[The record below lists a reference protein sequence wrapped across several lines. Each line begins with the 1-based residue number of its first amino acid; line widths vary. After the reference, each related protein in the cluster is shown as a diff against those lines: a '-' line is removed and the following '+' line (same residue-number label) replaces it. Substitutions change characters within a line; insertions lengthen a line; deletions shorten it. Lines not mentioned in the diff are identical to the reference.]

1 MRVTVALVLIVAAS
15 VGVRGTE
22 PLVRLGAPEVWAHLD
37 VDRLK
42 GRPAQLAW
50 SDDEDALY
58 LQTVEGT
65 TASSL
70 KIHHYLLVKEREPAP
85 LERMPLWAQ
94 AYWKWKSA
102 KHYFGDPLTTIEVDR
117 RRETIEAIRDRNTA
131 YLNSD
136 AYAPATLE
144 SKATDGWRV
153 VNRLL
158 FKGQILGE
166 FVDEEIFPGYTFS
179 WSPESLAFIAF
190 RARNG
195 HLTIMNLEG
204 ETQAVDGEKD
214 IWLPAWSP
222 SGQRLAY
229 LDRDGRKR
237 FVLKVIPI

>member
-1 MRVTVALVLIVAAS
+1 MAAALVLIVVAI

-22 PLVRLGAPEVWAHLD
+22 PLLRLGQPDVWAHLD

-65 TASSL
+65 TADSL
-70 KIHHYLLVKEREPAP
+70 KIHHYLLVKDREPAP
-85 LERMPLWAQ
+85 LERMPPWAQ
-94 AYWKWKSA
+94 TYWKWKSA
-102 KHYFGDPLTTIEVDR
+102 KRYFGDPLTTIDIDR
-117 RRETIEAIRDRNTA
+117 RRETIAAIRDRNTA
-131 YLNSD
+131 YLNSE

-144 SKATDGWRV
+144 SKATDGSQV

-158 FKGQILGE
+158 FKGQIIGE

-179 WSPESLAFIAF
+179 WSPESLGFIAF

-195 HLTIMNLEG
+195 RLTIMNLQG
-204 ETQAVDGEKD
+204 ETQIVDSTKD

-222 SGQRLAY
+222 SGQLLAY